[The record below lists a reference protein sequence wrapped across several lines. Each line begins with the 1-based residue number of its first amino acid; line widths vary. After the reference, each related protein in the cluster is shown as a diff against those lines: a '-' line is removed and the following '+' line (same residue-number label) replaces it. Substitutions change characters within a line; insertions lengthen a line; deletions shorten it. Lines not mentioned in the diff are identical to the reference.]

1 LLDQNTSAV
10 RAEGISINI
19 PEAVR
24 KSRYVDVDINEL
36 LKSNGIELKNLDDLL
51 DTTKRDLKFD
61 MARGTI
67 KEGAENAVKRSEDLL
82 GSSKFGKIALA
93 GLALGLAGYI
103 VGQMS
108 AKPGP
113 LQPEHRPS
121 GEGAPAPDGTYE
133 PKVNYKTPQPQMPKK
148 AVMQENNPGMRIKI
162 SAKNGTSMSNSDVA
176 GAVNKAIADS
186 LPNRM
191 NVNVVS
197 RDDTSAV
204 NDSWLE
210 EQFKRLIGG

>member
-1 LLDQNTSAV
+1 
-10 RAEGISINI
+10 
-19 PEAVR
+19 
-24 KSRYVDVDINEL
+24 
-36 LKSNGIELKNLDDLL
+36 
-51 DTTKRDLKFD
+51 
-61 MARGTI
+61 
-67 KEGAENAVKRSEDLL
+67 
-82 GSSKFGKIALA
+82 
-93 GLALGLAGYI
+93 
-103 VGQMS
+103 
-108 AKPGP
+108 
-113 LQPEHRPS
+113 
-121 GEGAPAPDGTYE
+121 
-133 PKVNYKTPQPQMPKK
+133 
-148 AVMQENNPGMRIKI
+148 MRIKI